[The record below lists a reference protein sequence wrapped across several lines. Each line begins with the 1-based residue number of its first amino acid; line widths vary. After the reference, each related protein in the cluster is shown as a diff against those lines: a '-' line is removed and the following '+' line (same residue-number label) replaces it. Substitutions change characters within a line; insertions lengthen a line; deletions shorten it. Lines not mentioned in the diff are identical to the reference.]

1 MIYNLLSFD
10 SIGDSIVQAL
20 RTLMASIGALLYSLI
35 DYLYTVF
42 IYVGKAEILENDFI
56 QTIYRKV
63 VLILGL
69 FMVFKLTFSLVQ
81 SLISPDKFTDKKNG
95 YAAII
100 GRSVIAIVLL
110 GITPSIF
117 REAFKLQNIIINDN
131 IIYKLVAGKTAQG
144 NMDDMGRII
153 ASDLYFSFFTDNE
166 SPYLNNGTLDK
177 IYESESE
184 YQDRFVDDDF
194 TNLET
199 RVRDRDISFDDT
211 VPYLAIKDSS
221 EGYVIEYNWLLSLAM
236 AIAVIVIF
244 VTYCIQV
251 GSRVVQ
257 LAYLQIIAPV
267 PILSYI
273 SDPDGSFKKW
283 LKQCTTTFLDLF
295 LRLAI
300 IYFAVT
306 MIGEVINQFSRA
318 EGVIFDSTGLPA
330 NTFTALLVKIF
341 IILGLLIFAKRV
353 PELLKDLFPNLG
365 GGAASLGFGIKK
377 TFSDLKDSPLTK
389 IGWSAAKPV
398 ATLAKKSGAY
408 AWKQT
413 GAKGINAIK
422 KAYNQRKEDNEAYK
436 EKHKED
442 NEAQKTWNKYGDDFN
457 VAPNEKEDVK
467 AAAYRKTFRS
477 DKDKNGEYANSY
489 LTLEKASDALKNF
502 KGDTNSAE
510 YRKLL
515 SDKEKAQKN
524 HDDNR
529 AKYKELARREDQLK
543 RYTNRHPEVKKP
555 PIDKVETS
563 SNKSSNVNAQ
573 HQSSSSN
580 NPINESNS
588 MFANMSDKQWQER
601 QAENSRD
608 EYATKS
614 DPNDYFDKMNDIFAN
629 EYLEND
635 GVSDEFNNS
644 WEAQTKA
651 MEESYKKAGWTK
663 GSDGK
668 WSKPQ

>member
-63 VLILGL
+63 GLILGL

-236 AIAVIVIF
+236 AIAVIF

-251 GSRVVQ
+251 GSRVVH